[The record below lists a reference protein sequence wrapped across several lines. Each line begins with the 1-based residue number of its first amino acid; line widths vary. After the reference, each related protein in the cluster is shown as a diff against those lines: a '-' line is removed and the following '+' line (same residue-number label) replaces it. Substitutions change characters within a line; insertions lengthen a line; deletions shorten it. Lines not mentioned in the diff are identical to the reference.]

1 MSATDLA
8 FRAQLVIPEQRQLFD
23 YWRSKCG
30 TRQMPSRHDVRP
42 ADIPR
47 LLPYVTLIDVLEEGR
62 RMRVR
67 LAGTQLREFFG
78 REITGAYLDDL
89 DLGGRPTYWAAANER
104 LTQGL
109 PAQGILPVHRPR
121 GEFVTRFWVRLPL
134 SNDAR
139 RVNMIIGYD
148 AFVFASKLGA
158 LAGRVSLASGQ
169 R

>member
-8 FRAQLVIPEQRQLFD
+8 FRAQLVIPEQRQIYD

-30 TRQMPSRHDVRP
+30 ARTMPSRRELRP
-42 ADIPR
+42 SEISR
-47 LLPYVTLIDVLEEGR
+47 LLPYVTLIDVLDHGQ

-104 LTQGL
+104 LIEGLPTQGV
-109 PAQGILPVHRPR
+109 LPVHRPR
-121 GEFVTRFWVRLPL
+121 GEFITRFWIRLPM
-134 SNDAR
+134 SSDDR
-139 RVNMIIGYD
+139 SVNMILGYD

-158 LAGRVSLASGQ
+158 LASKAGLASA
-169 R
+169 

>member
-8 FRAQLVIPEQRQLFD
+8 FSAQLVIPEQRQLFD

-30 TRQMPSRHDVRP
+30 ARRMASRADVRP
-42 ADIPR
+42 AEIKR
-47 LLPYVTLIDVLEEGR
+47 LLPYITLIDLVDESR
-62 RMRVR
+62 FRVR

-89 DLGGRPTYWAAANER
+89 DLGGRPNYWEAANDR
-104 LTQGL
+104 LAQGL

-121 GEFVTRFWVRLPL
+121 GEFITRFWMRLPL
-134 SNDAR
+134 SNDDQ
-139 RVNMIIGYD
+139 RVNMVLGHD

-158 LAGRVSLASGQ
+158 LTGRAGLASG
-169 R
+169 

>member
-30 TRQMPSRHDVRP
+30 ARPMPAR
-42 ADIPR
+42 ADISPAEIKR
-47 LLPYVTLIDVLEEGR
+47 LLPFVTLIDVVDGGR

-89 DLGGRPTYWAAANER
+89 DLGGPATYWTAANDR
-104 LTQGL
+104 LVQGL
-109 PAQGILPVHRPR
+109 PAQGILPVQRPR
-121 GEFVTRFWVRLPL
+121 GEFITRFWIRLPL
-134 SNDAR
+134 AAQES
-139 RVNMIIGYD
+139 RVNMILGYD

-158 LAGRVSLASGQ
+158 LTSRATPARAQ
-169 R
+169 I

>member
-23 YWRSKCG
+23 YWSSKCG
-30 TRQMPSRHDVRP
+30 ERTIPSRRDIRP
-42 ADIPR
+42 QEISR
-47 LLPYVTLIDVLEEGR
+47 LLPFVSLTDVVDGGK

-89 DLGGRPTYWAAANER
+89 ELGAKPAYWTAANER
-104 LTQGL
+104 LCRGL
-109 PAQGILPVHRPR
+109 PAQGILPVHRPG
-121 GEFVTRFWVRLPL
+121 GEFVTRFWIRLPL
-134 SNDAR
+134 AEDSR
-139 RVNMIIGYD
+139 EVNMILGYD

-158 LAGRVSLASGQ
+158 LASRAGAAGATG
-169 R
+169 

>member
-8 FRAQLVIPEQRQLFD
+8 YRAQLVIPEQRQLFD

-30 TRQMPSRHDVRP
+30 GRRMASR
-42 ADIPR
+42 ADIAPAEIKR
-47 LLPYVTLIDVLEEGR
+47 LLPYITLIDVVAEAKPR
-62 RMRVR
+62 FRIR

-89 DLGGRPTYWAAANER
+89 DLDGRPNYWQAANER
-104 LTQGL
+104 LVQGL

-121 GEFVTRFWVRLPL
+121 GEFITRFWVRLPL
-134 SNDAR
+134 SNDDS
-139 RVNMIIGYD
+139 RVNMVLGHD

-158 LAGRVSLASGQ
+158 LTGRAGLASG
-169 R
+169 

>member
-23 YWRSKCG
+23 YWRSKCAVQ
-30 TRQMPSRHDVRP
+30 RIASRAGIQP
-42 ADIPR
+42 AEIKR
-47 LLPYVTLIDVLEEGR
+47 LLPYITLIDLVEETR
-62 RMRVR
+62 PRFRVR

-89 DLGGRPTYWAAANER
+89 DLGGRPGYWEAANER
-104 LTQGL
+104 IIGGL

-121 GEFVTRFWVRLPL
+121 GEFITRFWVRLPL
-134 SNDAR
+134 SNDDR
-139 RVNMIIGYD
+139 RVNMVLGHD

-158 LAGRVSLASGQ
+158 LTGRAGLASG
-169 R
+169 

>member
-23 YWRSKCG
+23 YWRSKC
-30 TRQMPSRHDVRP
+30 RSCAMPSRGDIRP
-42 ADIPR
+42 ADITR
-47 LLPYVTLIDVLEEGR
+47 LLPYVSLIDVLDNGR

-89 DLGGRPTYWAAANER
+89 DLGARTSYWDAAFER

-134 SNDAR
+134 SGDAR
-139 RVNMIIGYD
+139 HVNMIIGYD

-158 LAGRVSLASGQ
+158 LTGRARLASGQ

>member
-30 TRQMPSRHDVRP
+30 GRRMASR
-42 ADIPR
+42 ADIAPAEIKR
-47 LLPYVTLIDVLEEGR
+47 LLPYVTLIDIVAEAKPR
-62 RMRVR
+62 FRVR

-89 DLGGRPTYWAAANER
+89 DLGGRPNYWQAANER
-104 LTQGL
+104 LVQGL

-121 GEFVTRFWVRLPL
+121 GEFITRFWVRLPL
-134 SNDAR
+134 SNDDS
-139 RVNMIIGYD
+139 RVNMVLGHD

-158 LAGRVSLASGQ
+158 LTGRAGLASG
-169 R
+169 